1 MRYRLIGLLM
11 PVLIVVAACTS
22 EAEEGPD
29 RLAIVDGTGNVSVVS
44 DGQATRITDLG
55 NDAVAFQP
63 VWSPDGE
70 RLAYVEQSAATGAL
84 VITSPEP
91 GAPSARVEEDTGFFY
106 YAWDPGSER
115 LATLRN
121 ASTGGLLLELADID
135 GALEEIDSGGPLY
148 FSWEPDGERLVAHIG
163 ADRLDIV
170 ADDATPE
177 PIVDNPGGFPSPWWT
192 DDGIVFML
200 RGVGN
205 QRLVVAEGAEERVVA
220 DVNGPA
226 RFTVGDSLIAV
237 QSFSSGESAVAASF
251 QPVPLLPADRLVVVD
266 IETSELTEVAGANA
280 AAYFWDPD
288 GRQLLVLESVDLE
301 AGRFRWKVWSHTETR
316 TYAEFNLE
324 PTWVRDFLQFFDQY
338 AQSVQLWSPDG
349 DAFAYPG
356 SIDGESGVWVQR
368 LDDDSPDKIADG
380 TWVAWAP

>member
-1 MRYRLIGLLM
+1 MWYRFIGLLI
-11 PVLIVVAACTS
+11 PVLIVAAACTS
-22 EAEEGPD
+22 DVEAGPD

-44 DGQATRITDLG
+44 DGQATQITDLG

-63 VWSPDGE
+63 VWSPNGE

-91 GAPSARVEEDTGFFY
+91 EAPSARVEEDTGFFY
-106 YAWDPGSER
+106 YAWEPGSER

-148 FSWEPDGERLVAHIG
+148 FSWEPGGDRLVAHIG

-177 PIVDNPGGFPSPWWT
+177 PIADNPGGFQSPWWT
-192 DDGIVFML
+192 DDGIVFMQ

-220 DVNGPA
+220 DVEGTV
-226 RFTVGDSLIAV
+226 RFTVGDSLVAV
-237 QSFSSGESAVAASF
+237 RSFSSGDNAVAASF
-251 QPVPLLPADRLVVVD
+251 QSVPLLPADRLVVVNLGTD
-266 IETSELTEVAGANA
+266 EITEITGENAVAF
-280 AAYFWDPD
+280 FWDPS
-288 GRQLLVLESVDLE
+288 GRQLLVLEFADV
-301 AGRFRWKVWSHTETR
+301 ATNRFRWRVWTPTNSR
-316 TYAEFNLE
+316 TYGEFNLE
-324 PTWVRDFLQFFDQY
+324 PTWVRDFLPFFDQY
-338 AQSVQLWSPDG
+338 AQSVQLWSPGG

-356 SIDGESGVWVQR
+356 TIDGESGIWVQR